1 MLLVFHHDPV
11 WNTKVLVAQVS
22 ETCVSSCILL
32 HLLRLIVDTAIEFNN
47 QPKFMAIE
55 INDEILDWN
64 LTTKLESK
72 HAAMSQ

>member
-55 INDEILDWN
+55 INDEMMKFSIG
-64 LTTKLESK
+64 T
-72 HAAMSQ
+72 